1 MTHPS
6 KSKSRHA
13 ARRAQKT
20 SEHASNSFGSFLGS
34 ADFIASSSPLSAGH
48 QLKYCSESHGNESN
62 KNIPDSAL
70 SPTTDSQNYVS
81 SAGDG
86 EPNQG
91 YQHRHMKDRDI
102 EAISSLLMLKGPAL
116 KESPATET
124 DDNHSLSMKKIAN
137 NTYCDKCAKCEAD
150 NFEKVHEIIRIQ
162 SKKYDSRR
170 KSKER
175 LMRSKDFRTKN
186 KYRELDEKQMS
197 SILASLSKYHGKSET
212 AFIPFQLHHDI
223 SKLSDSKVGMTKSNK
238 WERIETRRKEREK
251 VLFKSVDT
259 SFPQRV
265 ITVSSLVKRVYHDS
279 MCDNCK
285 SRFEIGLVP
294 YISKRIQVMRP
305 EHGKVRFD
313 PCEHYKS
320 VYEGLSP
327 THVHGMLTIGAEFG
341 ITFPLPTGFT
351 KLKLNDP
358 AMKRKGTENST
369 EDYPFRKSSPYT
381 RDSIHTK
388 DIEGKAL
395 RKTK

>member
-6 KSKSRHA
+6 KSKSRHV
-13 ARRAQKT
+13 ARRAPKT
-20 SEHASNSFGSFLGS
+20 SDHTSNSFGSFSGS
-34 ADFIASSSPLSAGH
+34 ADSIPSSSPLSAGH
-48 QLKYCSESHGNESN
+48 QLKDCSKSQGNEFS
-62 KNIPDSAL
+62 KYIPASAL
-70 SPTTDSQNYVS
+70 SPTADTQKYLSR
-81 SAGDG
+81 AGDG

-91 YQHRHMKDRDI
+91 YQHRHMKDHDI

-116 KESPATET
+116 KELATET
-124 DDNHSLSMKKIAN
+124 DDNHSLPMKKVAN
-137 NTYCDKCAKCEAD
+137 NTCCDKCVKCKAD

-162 SKKYDSRR
+162 SNKYDSRR

-175 LMRSKDFRTKN
+175 LMRSKDFRTQK

-197 SILASLSKYHGKSET
+197 SILASLSKYHGKSQT

-223 SKLSDSKVGMTKSNK
+223 SKLSDSTVGMTKSNK

-265 ITVSSLVKRVYHDS
+265 ITVSSKVKKVYHDS
-279 MCDNCK
+279 MCYSCK

-313 PCEHYKS
+313 PCVHYKS
-320 VYEGLSP
+320 VYQALSP